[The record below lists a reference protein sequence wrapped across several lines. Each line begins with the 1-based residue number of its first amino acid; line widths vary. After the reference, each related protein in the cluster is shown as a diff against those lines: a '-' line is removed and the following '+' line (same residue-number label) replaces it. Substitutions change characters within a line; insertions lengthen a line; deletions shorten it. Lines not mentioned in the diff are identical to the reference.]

1 VAENVMIRSRTGAA
15 LAALALAGALLPAC
29 GRRAAS
35 AKSPAVVDTAG
46 IQQRVADAQAHPL
59 LLVFWATWCKP
70 CVEELPGLVTLQNE
84 APQGLNLIAVSLDH
98 FLSGPTTPQ
107 VVADW
112 LQTHPVPLQ
121 HLIYAGT
128 QDALFNAFDLSGSIP
143 YAILYDAQ
151 GRVLKR
157 YDGQTEP
164 AAVRTALA
172 AAATGS

>member
-1 VAENVMIRSRTGAA
+1 MIRRRTGAA

-29 GRRAAS
+29 GRRAATE
-35 AKSPAVVDTAG
+35 KSPAVVDAAG
-46 IQQRVADAQAHPL
+46 LEQRVADAKGHPL

-70 CVEELPGLVTLQNE
+70 CVEELPALVTLQDE
-84 APQGLNLIAVSLDH
+84 APQGLQLVAVSLDH

-107 VVADW
+107 VVAGW
-112 LQTHPVPLQ
+112 LQTHPVELQ

-128 QDALFNAFDLSGSIP
+128 QDALFNAFDLPGSIP

-151 GRVLKR
+151 GRVLQR
-157 YDGQTEP
+157 YEGQTEP

-172 AAATGS
+172 AAGTGG